1 MRFSASSMAALSV
14 CGSEEAGQSFV
25 DEMDVAVMGT
35 RTTEK
40 AGASFERPL
49 EVAIGVLAKNV
60 DLNGL
65 GFVERLEGHDGLHE
79 ERLGIFEV

>member
-1 MRFSASSMAALSV
+1 ML
-14 CGSEEAGQSFV
+14 
-25 DEMDVAVMGT
+25 GT

-49 EVAIGVLAKNV
+49 EVTIGFLTK
-60 DLNGL
+60 DMYLDGL
-65 GFVERLEGHDGLHE
+65 GFIERLEGHDRLHE